1 MSASFSDHTLAS
13 RRFLTILDISLVRRN
28 LTSRT
33 VFRAD
38 FRSTV
43 TSTRVHRRLDVKSP
57 RTAQANR
64 YFTLCFRGGLAFCLG
79 TFLPKVS
86 NHLKFPVI
94 TYLRISPRA
103 PAKASLLPTATYQ
116 FFLSSGELLRGL
128 KFIDSSLGPG
138 FAYSFPEFFE
148 LLPCASRCPAY
159 VCMSAA
165 G

>member
-1 MSASFSDHTLAS
+1 MSASFSDDTLAS
-13 RRFLTILDISLVRRN
+13 RRFLTILDISLVPRN
-28 LTSRT
+28 LTSRR

-38 FRSTV
+38 FRST
-43 TSTRVHRRLDVKSP
+43 STRVHHRLDVKRP
-57 RTAQANR
+57 RTARANR

-79 TFLPKVS
+79 TFLPKES

-103 PAKASLLPTATYQ
+103 PAEAFLLPTATYH
-116 FFLSSGELLRGL
+116 FFLSSGKLLRGL
-128 KFIDSSLGPG
+128 KFINGAWFRLLVPRI
-138 FAYSFPEFFE
+138 YR